1 MVNKLF
7 RVRPGLWK
15 LIRREVYDREKGVC
29 QKCGQPV
36 KESPDDPDFFTGTDK
51 PKWSVHHKISQ
62 SALGVMARKLCENK
76 SGQEYIAEVRNVYT
90 RLATDKLNLEL
101 RCNRIKCRQH

>member
-15 LIRREVYDREKGVC
+15 LIRREVYDRDKGVC

-51 PKWSVHHKISQ
+51 PTWTVHHENSQ
-62 SALGVMARKLCENK
+62 RALAILARKLCEHL
-76 SGQEYIAEVRNVYT
+76 SGQPYIAEVRNVYT

-101 RCNRIKCRQH
+101 RCNRVKCRQH